1 MRQPFVLVVLACF
14 LIPLSCAETVG
25 RRVGL
30 KANKRYDLD
39 ARIEDQAVMA
49 KYHETKHEEGVKRRA
64 ERGAT
69 IAAHQKSYEENRK
82 FKKKEEAG
90 KADALRLQKQIVRED
105 KKRRKEAKE
114 SYLFALDAAQKK
126 REEESKQDHK
136 EKAEQFA
143 NEYTVRVEESR
154 SDKMKARRHYE
165 AEKDQVERRHIDRDA
180 TIREEE
186 GEKRASEEALKNEW
200 NKKYDPHG
208 IRAARLEKE
217 ANAIL
222 AEEQMKKAEKEVREK
237 AEQEEKRAEKE
248 ASEKKDEEESK
259 KLKKELHDKVAK
271 SEKNGHLR
279 AVQREEQLSDEAK
292 RAKFEKERLE
302 KEKTRKDEE
311 FDKKN
316 REEAKKQAWRDK
328 WGVDSEAELKVKHAG
343 DDSQEGEQEQEQ
355 DGSQSQK

>member
-14 LIPLSCAETVG
+14 LFPLSCAESVG
-25 RRVGL
+25 RRVSL

-49 KYHETKHEEGVKRRA
+49 KHHETKHEEGVKRRA
-64 ERGAT
+64 EREAI
-69 IAAHQKSYEENRK
+69 IAAHEESNEENRK

-90 KADALRLQKQIVRED
+90 KAEALRLQRQIVRED
-105 KKRRKEAKE
+105 KKRRKDAKD
-114 SYLFALDAAQKK
+114 SYLLALDAAQKK

-136 EKAEQFA
+136 EKTEQFA

-154 SDKMKARRHYE
+154 SDKMKAKQQYE
-165 AEKDQVERRHIDRDA
+165 AEKDRVERRHIDTEA

-186 GEKRASEEALKNEW
+186 GKKRASEEALKNEW

-222 AEEQMKKAEKEVREK
+222 AAEQKKKAEKEVREK
-237 AEQEEKRAEKE
+237 AEAEEKRTEKE
-248 ASEKKDEEESK
+248 AAEKKDEEESK
-259 KLKKELHDKVAK
+259 KLKKEIHEKVTK

-279 AVQREEQLSDEAK
+279 VVQREEQLSDEAK
-292 RAKFEKERLE
+292 RAKLEKERLE
-302 KEKTRKDEE
+302 KEKARKAEE

-316 REEAKKQAWRDK
+316 REEALKQAWRDK
-328 WGVDSEAELKVKHAG
+328 WGVRSEAELKVMHAE
-343 DDSQEGEQEQEQ
+343 DDSQ
-355 DGSQSQK
+355 SQ